1 MLTARVPERAEV
13 VRVPIALSIALA
25 QLRHHRSRWVL
36 LAFGIALVV
45 AVPVVSAG
53 LAHSVSAQT
62 VRRTVG
68 GLDVSDRTLLVSQEL
83 DSSLRRGTAH
93 DNDVAVRAALA
104 QLTSAPVLRELLF
117 RQLTIGGSSF
127 FLGAVDDL
135 PSAVRLT
142 SGRLPR
148 SCTPQRCEVVS
159 LGAAARPA
167 LRSAVTSVGV
177 VVVGQVQRTNPVVV
191 SGHLDPGSTPVLLGS
206 STDAMSALA
215 ALALFARHY
224 AWVSTVD
231 PDRVVELGVPAY
243 IRRGADVD
251 QLLSTTVGGTT
262 LIRPDEQLVAAQDRA
277 DTSARRFGLLG
288 GFAAVL
294 LLGFAVVAAVSLR
307 AETQTLVRVLKSRGA
322 SLGQV
327 AAVTV
332 SAAVL
337 ITVLGAVVGVL
348 GGGVGAAFLAT
359 GTTYGAAGAAWA
371 AITSALMTASLLTLA
386 AAAVVV
392 AVLVW
397 PPAESRAVWRM
408 VDVLAIA
415 CLGAAVLASDRG
427 TATPESLAGRTDPLV
442 IALPVLAALVA
453 GLVAARLWQP
463 AARLA
468 ERILPARSV
477 AGRVGLLGAI
487 RRPLRPV
494 ATVAFLT
501 AAIASVVF
509 AGSYRA
515 TLLANDTDQAA
526 YRVPLE
532 ATLGPSSTVAA
543 PLVPQVPAP
552 GVHAY
557 GVVRAGAS
565 VTQLAGVAVSVP
577 VLGVD
582 GDALR
587 AAHRWGRTTGSS
599 TSASTLADELAMG
612 TASGPTLPPGTRSI
626 AIGAAG
632 YDPQTVVSL
641 TLRTAGGLALTST
654 LRPQDGQLVGAV
666 DAPDPEPLRVVA
678 ASVAPSADYAT
689 HHGHTTGEGETDLPL
704 LTGQL
709 TLGAVTANGARVP
722 WTWAGWGS
730 TAATIT
736 ATAAQLHLGYRL
748 SEAGVAALPAFAAT
762 QALVLPVAV
771 DRATAQD
778 VRGGRLLLTIDAK
791 TPVQARVVAVLPR
804 LPTVDGAFVLADR
817 TALTTVLDRTD
828 PGRNPTQYW
837 VGGSTSAVDAMLAQP
852 AYRQLSVVR
861 RADVQRQLDADPVG
875 RGARLLLVLVAL
887 VELSIAAAA
896 LVLLV
901 LGERRDGAGELYA
914 WEADGTRP
922 ATLRR
927 LLLVRTAAVAAVA
940 LPVGVLAGL
949 LLAQVGTTLVAVD
962 SSGAAPTPPLAVT
975 LGSWW
980 TPAALGAGI
989 GAGLLLAVL
998 VALQSLR
1005 ERFPV
1010 PAEVDLR

>member
-1 MLTARVPERAEV
+1 MPV
-13 VRVPIALSIALA
+13 ALSIALA
-25 QLRHHRSRWVL
+25 QLRHHRSRWAL
-36 LAFGIALVV
+36 LALGIALVV

-62 VRRTVG
+62 VRRTIA

-83 DSSLRRGTAH
+83 DSSLRRGSAH

-117 RQLTIGGSSF
+117 RQLTVGGSSF

-142 SGRLPR
+142 SGRLPK
-148 SCTPQRCEVVS
+148 SCTPQRCEVVA
-159 LGAAARPA
+159 LGPAASTA
-167 LRSAVTSVGV
+167 LRSAVTSLGV

-191 SGHLDPGSTPVLLGS
+191 SGHLDPGSTPVLLGG
-206 STDAMSALA
+206 STDALSALA
-215 ALALFARHY
+215 ALELFARHY
-224 AWVSTVD
+224 AWVSSVD
-231 PDRVVELGVPAY
+231 PDRVVELGVAAY

-262 LIRPDEQLVAAQDRA
+262 LFRPDEQLLAAQDRA

-307 AETQTLVRVLKSRGA
+307 AETQTLVRVLKRRGA

-327 AAVTV
+327 AGVTV
-332 SAAVL
+332 SAAVV
-337 ITVLGAVVGVL
+337 ITVVGAVAGL
-348 GGGVGAAFLAT
+348 AGGGVGAAFLAA
-359 GTTYGAAGAAWA
+359 GTAHGPAGAALA
-371 AITSALMTASLLTLA
+371 AISSALITACLLTLA
-386 AAAVVV
+386 GAAVVV

-397 PPAESRAVWRM
+397 PPAEARAVWRT
-408 VDVLAIA
+408 VDVLALA
-415 CLGAAVLASDRG
+415 GLGAAVLASDRG
-427 TATPESLAGRTDPLV
+427 SATAESLAGRTDPIV

-453 GLVAARLWQP
+453 ALVAARLWQP

-468 ERILPARSV
+468 ERLLPARSV

-494 ATVAFLT
+494 ATAAFLT

-515 TLLANDTDQAA
+515 TLLANDADQAA
-526 YRVPLE
+526 YRVPLD
-532 ATLGPSSTVAA
+532 ATLSPSSTVAA
-543 PLVPQVPAP
+543 PLVPDVPSP

-557 GVVRAGAS
+557 GVLRASAS
-565 VTQLAGVAVSVP
+565 VTQLAGVAISVP
-577 VLGVD
+577 VLGVAA
-582 GDALR
+582 DALR
-587 AAHRWGRTTGSS
+587 SAHRWGRTTGSS
-599 TSASTLADELAMG
+599 TSASGLADQLAVG
-612 TASGPTLPPGTRSI
+612 TGSVVVLPPGTRGV

-632 YDPQTVVSL
+632 YDPRTVVSL
-641 TLRTAGGLALTST
+641 TLRTVGGLAVTST
-654 LRPQDGQLVGAV
+654 LHPQDGQLVGAV
-666 DAPDPEPLRVVA
+666 DVPDPGALRVVA
-678 ASVAPSADYAT
+678 ISVAPSADYAT
-689 HHGHTTGEGETDLPL
+689 HHGHTTGEGTSDVPL

-709 TLGAVTANGARVP
+709 TLGVVSANGARVP

-730 TAATIT
+730 AAATIT
-736 ATAAQLHLGYRL
+736 SSAAQLRLGYRL
-748 SEAGVAALPAFAAT
+748 SEAGVAALPGFATT

-778 VRGGRLLLTIDAK
+778 ARGGWLVLAVDAQ
-791 TPVQARVVAVLPR
+791 TTLQARVVAVLPR
-804 LPTVDGAFVLADR
+804 LPTVAGPFVLADR
-817 TALTTVLDRTD
+817 TALTTALDRTE

-837 VGGSTSAVDAMLAQP
+837 VSGSPSALDAMLKQP
-852 AYRQLSVVR
+852 PYSQLSVVR
-861 RADVQRQLDADPVG
+861 RADVQHQLDADPVG
-875 RGARLLLVLVAL
+875 RGGRLLLVLVAL

-949 LLAQVGTTLVAVD
+949 LLARVGTTLVAVD
-962 SSGAAPTPPLAVT
+962 SSGASPTPPLAVT

-980 TPAALGAGI
+980 TPAALAAGV

-998 VALQSLR
+998 VAYRSLR
-1005 ERFPV
+1005 EQFPV
-1010 PAEVDLR
+1010 PADVDLL

>member
-1 MLTARVPERAEV
+1 MLTARAAERAEV
-13 VRVPIALSIALA
+13 VRVPVALSIALA
-25 QLRHHRSRWVL
+25 QLRHHRSRWAL
-36 LAFGIALVV
+36 LALGIALVV

-62 VRRTVG
+62 VRRTIA

-83 DSSLRRGTAH
+83 DSSLRRGSAH

-104 QLTSAPVLRELLF
+104 ELTSAPVLRELLF
-117 RQLTIGGSSF
+117 RQLTVGGSSF

-135 PSAVRLT
+135 PGVVRLT
-142 SGRLPR
+142 SGRLPK
-148 SCTPQRCEVVS
+148 SCTPQRCEVVA
-159 LGAAARPA
+159 LGPAASTA
-167 LRSAVTSVGV
+167 LRSAVTSLGV
-177 VVVGQVQRTNPVVV
+177 EVVGQVQRTNPVVV
-191 SGHLDPGSTPVLLGS
+191 SGHLDPGSTPVLLGD
-206 STDAMSALA
+206 STDALSALA
-215 ALALFARHY
+215 ALELFARHY

-231 PDRVVELGVPAY
+231 THRVVELGVPAY
-243 IRRGADVD
+243 IRRGADLD

-262 LIRPDEQLVAAQDRA
+262 LFRPDEQLLAAQDRA

-307 AETQTLVRVLKSRGA
+307 AETQTLVRVLKRRGA

-332 SAAVL
+332 SAAVV
-337 ITVLGAVVGVL
+337 ITVVGAVAGL
-348 GGGVGAAFLAT
+348 AGGGVGAAFLAA
-359 GTTYGAAGAAWA
+359 GTAHGPGGAALA
-371 AITSALMTASLLTLA
+371 AISSALITACLLTLA
-386 AAAVVV
+386 GAAVVV

-397 PPAESRAVWRM
+397 PPAEARGVWRT
-408 VDVLAIA
+408 VDVLALA
-415 CLGAAVLASDRG
+415 GLGAAVLASDRG
-427 TATPESLAGRTDPLV
+427 SATAESLAGRTDPIV

-468 ERILPARSV
+468 ERLLPARSV

-494 ATVAFLT
+494 ATAAFLT

-515 TLLANDTDQAA
+515 TLLANDADQAA
-526 YRVPLE
+526 YRVPLD
-532 ATLGPSSTVAA
+532 ATLSPSSTVGA
-543 PLVPQVPAP
+543 PLVPDVPSP

-557 GVVRAGAS
+557 GVLRASAS
-565 VTQLAGVAVSVP
+565 VTQLAGVAISVP
-577 VLGVD
+577 VLGVAA
-582 GDALR
+582 DALR
-587 AAHRWGRTTGSS
+587 SAHRWGRTTGSS
-599 TSASTLADELAMG
+599 TSASALADRLAVG
-612 TASGPTLPPGTRSI
+612 TGSAVVLPPGTRSV

-641 TLRTAGGLALTST
+641 TLRTAGGLAVTST
-654 LRPQDGQLVGAV
+654 LHRQGGELVGAV
-666 DAPDPEPLRVVA
+666 DAPDPGALRVVA
-678 ASVAPSADYAT
+678 ISVAPSADYAT
-689 HHGHTTGEGETDLPL
+689 HHGHTTGEGTSDVPL
-704 LTGQL
+704 LTGHL
-709 TLGAVTANGARVP
+709 TLGVVTANGARVP

-730 TAATIT
+730 AAATIT
-736 ATAAQLHLGYRL
+736 SSATQLRLGYRL
-748 SEAGVAALPAFAAT
+748 SEAGVAAVPGFAAT

-778 VRGGRLLLTIDAK
+778 ARGGWLVLAVDAH
-791 TPVQARVVAVLPR
+791 TTLQARVVAVLPR
-804 LPTVDGAFVLADR
+804 LPTVAGPFVLADR
-817 TALTTVLDRTD
+817 TALTTALDRTE
-828 PGRNPTQYW
+828 PGHNPTQYW
-837 VGGSTSAVDAMLAQP
+837 VSGSPSALDAMLKQP
-852 AYRQLSVVR
+852 PYSQLSVVR
-861 RADVQRQLDADPVG
+861 RADVQHQLDADPVG
-875 RGARLLLVLVAL
+875 RGGRLLLVLVAL

-940 LPVGVLAGL
+940 LPVGV
-949 LLAQVGTTLVAVD
+949 
-962 SSGAAPTPPLAVT
+962 
-975 LGSWW
+975 
-980 TPAALGAGI
+980 
-989 GAGLLLAVL
+989 
-998 VALQSLR
+998 
-1005 ERFPV
+1005 
-1010 PAEVDLR
+1010 

>member
-1 MLTARVPERAEV
+1 MPV
-13 VRVPIALSIALA
+13 ALSIALA
-25 QLRHHRSRWVL
+25 QLRHHRSRWAL
-36 LAFGIALVV
+36 LALGIALVV

-62 VRRTVG
+62 VRRTIA

-83 DSSLRRGTAH
+83 DSSLRRGSAH

-117 RQLTIGGSSF
+117 RQLTVGGSSF

-142 SGRLPR
+142 SGRLPK
-148 SCTPQRCEVVS
+148 SCTPQRCEVVA
-159 LGAAARPA
+159 LGPAASTA
-167 LRSAVTSVGV
+167 LRSAVTSLGV

-191 SGHLDPGSTPVLLGS
+191 SGHLDPGSTPVLLGG
-206 STDAMSALA
+206 STDALSALA
-215 ALALFARHY
+215 ALELFARHY
-224 AWVSTVD
+224 AWVSSVD
-231 PDRVVELGVPAY
+231 PDRVVELGVAAY

-262 LIRPDEQLVAAQDRA
+262 LFRPDEQLLAAQDRA

-307 AETQTLVRVLKSRGA
+307 AETQTLVRVLKRRGA

-332 SAAVL
+332 SAAVV
-337 ITVLGAVVGVL
+337 ITVVGAVAGL
-348 GGGVGAAFLAT
+348 AGGGVGAAFLAA
-359 GTTYGAAGAAWA
+359 GTAHGPAGAALA
-371 AITSALMTASLLTLA
+371 AISSALITACLLTLA
-386 AAAVVV
+386 GAAVVV

-397 PPAESRAVWRM
+397 PPAEARAVWRT
-408 VDVLAIA
+408 VDVLALA
-415 CLGAAVLASDRG
+415 GLGAAVLASDRG
-427 TATPESLAGRTDPLV
+427 SATAESLAGRTDPIV

-453 GLVAARLWQP
+453 ALVAARLWQP

-468 ERILPARSV
+468 ERLLPARSV

-494 ATVAFLT
+494 ATAAFLT

-515 TLLANDTDQAA
+515 TLLANDADQAA
-526 YRVPLE
+526 YRVPLD
-532 ATLGPSSTVAA
+532 ATLSPSSTVAA
-543 PLVPQVPAP
+543 PLVPDVPSP

-557 GVVRAGAS
+557 GVLRASAS
-565 VTQLAGVAVSVP
+565 VTQLAGVAISVP
-577 VLGVD
+577 VLGVAA
-582 GDALR
+582 DALR
-587 AAHRWGRTTGSS
+587 SAHRWGRTTGSS
-599 TSASTLADELAMG
+599 TSASGLADQLAVG
-612 TASGPTLPPGTRSI
+612 TGSVVVLPPGTRGV

-632 YDPQTVVSL
+632 YDPRTVVSL
-641 TLRTAGGLALTST
+641 TLRTVGGLAVTST
-654 LRPQDGQLVGAV
+654 LHPQDGQLVGAV
-666 DAPDPEPLRVVA
+666 DVPDPGALRVVA
-678 ASVAPSADYAT
+678 ISVAPSADYAT
-689 HHGHTTGEGETDLPL
+689 HHGHTTGEGTSDVPL

-709 TLGAVTANGARVP
+709 TLGVVSANGARVP

-730 TAATIT
+730 AAATIT
-736 ATAAQLHLGYRL
+736 SSATQLRLGYRL
-748 SEAGVAALPAFAAT
+748 SEAGVAALPGFATT

-778 VRGGRLLLTIDAK
+778 ARGGWLVLAVDAQ
-791 TPVQARVVAVLPR
+791 TTLQARVVAVLPR
-804 LPTVDGAFVLADR
+804 LPTIAGPFVLADR
-817 TALTTVLDRTD
+817 TALTTALDRTE

-837 VGGSTSAVDAMLAQP
+837 VSGSPSALDAMLKQP
-852 AYRQLSVVR
+852 PYSQLSVVR
-861 RADVQRQLDADPVG
+861 RADVQHQLDADPVG
-875 RGARLLLVLVAL
+875 RGGRLLLVLVAL

-940 LPVGVLAGL
+940 LPVGVLSGL
-949 LLAQVGTTLVAVD
+949 LLARVGTTLVAVD
-962 SSGAAPTPPLAVT
+962 SSGASPTPPLAVT

-980 TPAALGAGI
+980 TPAALAAGV

-998 VALQSLR
+998 VAYRSLR
-1005 ERFPV
+1005 EQFPV
-1010 PAEVDLR
+1010 PADVDLL